1 MYNYNMEIVSDNN
14 VIKEKIN
21 SFLKIKLNIN
31 SLLYNNQTLK
41 NNFINKINETQNRIQ
56 SLQLD
61 REYKLYNIKNKKQN
75 LEYLNTIDTLFAKL
89 NLEKIKFNDYYNLSY
104 TYNTKLE
111 YYIKKTVKYERE
123 MDSYL
128 IKYEIFIKNSMK
140 EKNMLKQKLDKENKI
155 IQNQIQEIESKLS
168 DIIIQQQKEIDL
180 GNSENNKII
189 DENITQIKIYNR
201 KLKISKYTKLEKE
214 NIRECI
220 YMLEEENEF
229 IQSQDISLKIIS
241 KFNLQSTELLIQK
254 DILLNQIEDILDKYN
269 LEIENLVEK
278 EEYSCNKLNEIKL
291 YYKKLSIKF
300 DLVKE
305 ISIANIIPTDLETN
319 NLLLQLNHNKENY
332 NNELNKDKNIYVYI
346 DKTYISKI
354 HKLQRKL
361 SNIKLS
367 LYKYENQ
374 TLQDLLFQII
384 NNNTNIQYLIKK
396 NMLNQY

>member
-1 MYNYNMEIVSDNN
+1 MEIVSDNN
-14 VIKEKIN
+14 KIKEKIN
-21 SFLKIKLNIN
+21 SFLKIKININ

-41 NNFINKINETQNRIQ
+41 NNFINKINETENRIQ
-56 SLQLD
+56 SLKLE
-61 REYKLYNIKNKKQN
+61 REYKLYHIKNKTQN

-104 TYNTKLE
+104 IYNTKLE
-111 YYIKKTVKYERE
+111 YYIKKTEKYERE
-123 MDSYL
+123 MIYKTL
-128 IKYEIFIKNSMK
+128 NYETFIKNSMK
-140 EKNMLKQKLDKENKI
+140 DKNMLKQNFDKNTKL
-155 IQNQIQEIESKLS
+155 IQNQIQEIELKLS

-241 KFNLQSTELLIQK
+241 KFNLQSNELLIKK
-254 DILLNQIEDILDKYN
+254 DILLNQISDKEIDYN
-269 LEIENLVEK
+269 LEIENLAEK

-305 ISIANIIPTDLETN
+305 ISINNIIPSDLATN
-319 NLLLQLNHNKENY
+319 NLLLQLNQNKENY

-354 HKLQRKL
+354 SKLQRKL
-361 SNIKLS
+361 NNIKLS

-384 NNNTNIQYLIKK
+384 NNNTNIQYIIKK
-396 NMLNQY
+396 NKLNYYL

>member
-1 MYNYNMEIVSDNN
+1 MEIISDNIA
-14 VIKEKIN
+14 IKEKIN

-31 SLLYNNQTLK
+31 SLLYNNKTLK
-41 NNFINKINETQNRIQ
+41 NNFINKINDTENRIK
-56 SLQLD
+56 SFKLE

-75 LEYLNTIDTLFAKL
+75 IEYLNTIDTLFAKL
-89 NLEKIKFNDYYNLSY
+89 NLEKIKINDYYNLSHI
-104 TYNTKLE
+104 YNTKLE
-111 YYIKKTVKYERE
+111 YYIKKTEKYKRK
-123 MDSYL
+123 MDLYRL
-128 IKYEIFIKNSMK
+128 NYETFIKNSMK
-140 EKNMLKQKLDKENKI
+140 DKNILKQNFDKNTKL
-155 IQNQIQEIESKLS
+155 IQNQIQEIELKLS
-168 DIIIQQQKEIDL
+168 DIIIQQQKEIDF

-241 KFNLQSTELLIQK
+241 KFNLQSNELLIKK
-254 DILLNQIEDILDKYN
+254 DILLNQLSEKDIDYN

-278 EEYSCNKLNEIKL
+278 EEMELTKLNEMKL

-305 ISIANIIPTDLETN
+305 ISINNIIPSDLATN
-319 NLLLQLNHNKENY
+319 NLLLQLNQNKENY

-354 HKLQRKL
+354 CKLQRKL
-361 SNIKLS
+361 SNIKIS

-396 NMLNQY
+396 NKLNYY

>member
-1 MYNYNMEIVSDNN
+1 MEIVSDNN

-41 NNFINKINETQNRIQ
+41 NNFINKINETENIIQN
-56 SLQLD
+56 LKLE
-61 REYKLYNIKNKKQN
+61 REYKLYNIKNKKKN
-75 LEYLNTIDTLFAKL
+75 LEYLNTIDTIFAKL

-111 YYIKKTVKYERE
+111 YYIKKTEKYKRK

-128 IKYEIFIKNSMK
+128 IKYETFIKNSTK
-140 EKNMLKQKLDKENKI
+140 KKNMLKQKLDKETKL

-168 DIIIQQQKEIDL
+168 DIVIQQQKEIDL
-180 GNSENNKII
+180 GNSKNNKII
-189 DENITQIKIYNR
+189 DENNNQIKIYNR

-229 IQSQDISLKIIS
+229 IQSQDISLKIIP
-241 KFNLQSTELLIQK
+241 KFKIQSNELLLQK
-254 DILLNQIEDILDKYN
+254 DILLNQISEKEIDYN

-278 EEYSCNKLNEIKL
+278 EDIELTKLNEIKL
-291 YYKKLSIKF
+291 YYKKLSIKL

-319 NLLLQLNHNKENY
+319 NLITQLNQNKENY

-354 HKLQRKL
+354 RKLQRKL
-361 SNIKLS
+361 SNIKIS

-396 NMLNQY
+396 NKLNYL

>member
-1 MYNYNMEIVSDNN
+1 MEIVSDNN

-41 NNFINKINETQNRIQ
+41 NNFINKINETENRIQ
-56 SLQLD
+56 SLKLE
-61 REYKLYNIKNKKQN
+61 REYKLYNIKNKKKN
-75 LEYLNTIDTLFAKL
+75 LEYLNTIDTIFAKL

-111 YYIKKTVKYERE
+111 YYIKKTDKYKRK

-128 IKYEIFIKNSMK
+128 IKYETFIKNSTK
-140 EKNMLKQKLDKENKI
+140 EKNMLKQKLDKETKL
-155 IQNQIQEIESKLS
+155 IQNQIQEIELKLS

-241 KFNLQSTELLIQK
+241 KFKIQSTELLLQK
-254 DILLNQIEDILDKYN
+254 DILLNQISEKEIDYN

-278 EEYSCNKLNEIKL
+278 EDIELTKLNDMKL
-291 YYKKLSIKF
+291 YYKKLSIKL

-305 ISIANIIPTDLETN
+305 ISIANIIPTDLATN
-319 NLLLQLNHNKENY
+319 NLLLQLNQNKENY

-354 HKLQRKL
+354 RKLQRKL
-361 SNIKLS
+361 SNIKIS

-374 TLQDLLFQII
+374 TLQDLIFQII

-396 NMLNQY
+396 NKLNYY

>member
-1 MYNYNMEIVSDNN
+1 MEIISDNIA
-14 VIKEKIN
+14 IKEKIN

-31 SLLYNNQTLK
+31 SLLYNNKTLK
-41 NNFINKINETQNRIQ
+41 NNFINKINDTENRIK
-56 SLQLD
+56 SFKLE

-75 LEYLNTIDTLFAKL
+75 IEYLNTIDTLFAKL
-89 NLEKIKFNDYYNLSY
+89 NLEKIKINDYYNLSHI
-104 TYNTKLE
+104 YNTKLE
-111 YYIKKTVKYERE
+111 YYIKKTDKYKRK
-123 MDSYL
+123 MDSYKL
-128 IKYEIFIKNSMK
+128 NYETFIKNSMK
-140 EKNMLKQKLDKENKI
+140 DKNMLKQKLDKETKLI
-155 IQNQIQEIESKLS
+155 ENQIQEIELKLS
-168 DIIIQQQKEIDL
+168 DIIIQQQKEIDF

-241 KFNLQSTELLIQK
+241 KFNLQSNELLIKK
-254 DILLNQIEDILDKYN
+254 DILLNQISDKEIDYN
-269 LEIENLVEK
+269 LEIENLAEK
-278 EEYSCNKLNEIKL
+278 EEYSCNKLNDMKL

-305 ISIANIIPTDLETN
+305 ISINNIIPTDLETN
-319 NLLLQLNHNKENY
+319 NLILQLNQNKENY

-354 HKLQRKL
+354 CKLQRKL
-361 SNIKLS
+361 SNIKIS

-396 NMLNQY
+396 NKLNYY

>member
-1 MYNYNMEIVSDNN
+1 MEIVSDNN

-21 SFLKIKLNIN
+21 SFLKIKININ
-31 SLLYNNQTLK
+31 SLLYNNKTLK
-41 NNFINKINETQNRIQ
+41 NNFINKINDTENRIK
-56 SLQLD
+56 SFKLE

-75 LEYLNTIDTLFAKL
+75 IEYLNTIDTLFAKL
-89 NLEKIKFNDYYNLSY
+89 NLEKIKINDYYNLSHI
-104 TYNTKLE
+104 YNTKLE
-111 YYIKKTVKYERE
+111 YYIKKTDKYKRK
-123 MDSYL
+123 MDSYKL
-128 IKYEIFIKNSMK
+128 NYETFIKNSMK
-140 EKNMLKQKLDKENKI
+140 DKNMLKQKLDKETKLI
-155 IQNQIQEIESKLS
+155 ENQIQEIELKLS
-168 DIIIQQQKEIDL
+168 DIIIQQQKEIDF

-241 KFNLQSTELLIQK
+241 KFNLQSNELLIKK
-254 DILLNQIEDILDKYN
+254 DILLNQLSEKDIDYN

-278 EEYSCNKLNEIKL
+278 EEMELTKLNEMKL

-305 ISIANIIPTDLETN
+305 ISINNIIPTDLETN
-319 NLLLQLNHNKENY
+319 NLILQLNQNKENY

-354 HKLQRKL
+354 CKLQRKL
-361 SNIKLS
+361 SNIKIS

-396 NMLNQY
+396 NKLNYY

>member
-1 MYNYNMEIVSDNN
+1 MEIVSDNN

-21 SFLKIKLNIN
+21 SFLKIKININ
-31 SLLYNNQTLK
+31 SLLYNNKTLK
-41 NNFINKINETQNRIQ
+41 NNFINKINDTENRIQ
-56 SLQLD
+56 SLKLE
-61 REYKLYNIKNKKQN
+61 REYKLYHIKNKTQN

-104 TYNTKLE
+104 IYNTKLE
-111 YYIKKTVKYERE
+111 YYIKKTEKYKRK
-123 MDSYL
+123 MDLYRL
-128 IKYEIFIKNSMK
+128 NYETFIKNSMK
-140 EKNMLKQKLDKENKI
+140 DKNMLKQNFDKNTKL
-155 IQNQIQEIESKLS
+155 IQNQIQEIELKLS
-168 DIIIQQQKEIDL
+168 DIIIQQQKEIDF

-189 DENITQIKIYNR
+189 DANNNQIKIYNR
-201 KLKISKYTKLEKE
+201 KLKISNYTKLEKE

-241 KFNLQSTELLIQK
+241 KFNLQSNELLIKK
-254 DILLNQIEDILDKYN
+254 DILLNQISDKEIDYN
-269 LEIENLVEK
+269 LEIENLAEK

-305 ISIANIIPTDLETN
+305 ISINNIIPTDLETN
-319 NLLLQLNHNKENY
+319 NLILQLNQNKENY

-346 DKTYISKI
+346 HKTYISKI
-354 HKLQRKL
+354 CKLQRKL
-361 SNIKLS
+361 SNIKIS

-396 NMLNQY
+396 NKLNYYL